1 MLMRISLR
9 NLYTA
14 TSPEWQPTAIWPDD
28 EKGEVEEDDDGE
40 NDDDDGDG
48 DDGGDDDDDDG
59 GSLTRIRRVRC

>member
-28 EKGEVEEDDDGE
+28 KKGEVEED
-40 NDDDDGDG
+40 GDG
-48 DDGGDDDDDDG
+48 DDNDDDGGDNGGDNNDDDDG